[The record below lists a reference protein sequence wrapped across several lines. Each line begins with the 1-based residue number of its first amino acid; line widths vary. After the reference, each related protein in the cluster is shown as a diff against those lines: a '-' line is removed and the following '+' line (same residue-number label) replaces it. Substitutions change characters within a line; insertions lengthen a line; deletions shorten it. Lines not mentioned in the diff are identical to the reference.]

1 MSDDGDDYSSNSNS
15 NNNNFF
21 VGKQQ
26 EKKTYSSYKPMNT
39 LGGGGSASATK
50 RVPTPTIKER
60 KSLSLESLTTISKA
74 SNTTSSSP
82 LKISKNSEGS
92 LGKVSKFQQGFN
104 RAFKNLSSPTTSPFR
119 LQPPQPPLL
128 PRRISNILYPDEDI
142 VNEDQNEE
150 QEIYTIYLSDIL
162 FSSETFSSSK
172 RHSLKMFLDYSIL
185 HIWRDGEVDVEVD
198 VLIEHSNINNVIL
211 HSSKYIEFVF
221 LELPQ
226 FLQGYSSTCNVLRLL
241 LISKCSDSTM
251 RTIFNSKFSQTSFK
265 SEYCPT
271 LSAGPFLRESPR
283 VLMNKEKE
291 KEKQQQHNHQE
302 AVIISST
309 PAIPYIHDKPKLLF
323 VYQPKKASIPIT
335 SNELLRLP
343 EGVYFNDSL
352 IDFGLS
358 YFLDCSP
365 LDVQERTH
373 IFSSYFYKK
382 ISSGTVTSTSSTTD
396 PFTKH
401 YNFIPINEKY
411 FDVVS
416 KKTNPLDYIG
426 MLS

>member
-1 MSDDGDDYSSNSNS
+1 MSDDGNDYNSNNS
-15 NNNNFF
+15 NNNSNNFS
-21 VGKQQ
+21 VEKQQ

-39 LGGGGSASATK
+39 LGGGSSTK
-50 RVPTPTIKER
+50 RFPTPTIKER

-74 SNTTSSSP
+74 SNTTTSSP
-82 LKISKNSEGS
+82 LKISKSSEGS

-119 LQPPQPPLL
+119 LPPPSSLS
-128 PRRISNILYPDEDI
+128 PRRISNILYPDEEK

-150 QEIYTIYLSDIL
+150 QEVYTIYLSDVV

-185 HIWRDGEVDVEVD
+185 HIWRDGEVDGEVEVC
-198 VLIEHSNINNVIL
+198 IEHSKINNVIL

-221 LELPQ
+221 LELPP
-226 FLQGYSSTCNVLRLL
+226 FLRGYSSTCNVLRLL
-241 LISKCSDSTM
+241 LIRKCSNSTM
-251 RTIFNSKFSQTSFK
+251 RSIFNSKFSQTSFK
-265 SEYCPT
+265 SEYCSTP
-271 LSAGPFLRESPR
+271 SAGPFLRESPR
-283 VLMNKEKE
+283 VLMKKEKE
-291 KEKQQQHNHQE
+291 KEQQQHNHQE
-302 AVIISST
+302 AVIITST

-382 ISSGTVTSTSSTTD
+382 ISSGTITSTSSTTD

-411 FDVVS
+411 FCCC
-416 KKTNPLDYIG
+416 
-426 MLS
+426 